1 MFKTA
6 ADVGKG
12 LRKQIV
18 PMMKSKGFNLR
29 VTTSKES
36 YYHDGNVRVQIT
48 KVPTNFPI
56 WIDEYSKWRVTPNAE
71 RLVQTIKE
79 RIEGRYREIVQ
90 DAISE
95 AANDGLLLRIEVSN
109 DEEFLSESNENEIV
123 TKNAD
128 SDEEII
134 DPRHDLVLQLIGRDW
149 FALHYEYFWPVQFSR
164 CAFLMMRGSGCE
176 LFLLLLI

>member
-48 KVPTNFPI
+48 KVPTNFPV

-79 RIEGRYREIVQ
+79 RIGVLVEQLVCRWLGADPSRLQSHRC
-90 DAISE
+90 S
-95 AANDGLLLRIEVSN
+95 
-109 DEEFLSESNENEIV
+109 LSSP
-123 TKNAD
+123 K
-128 SDEEII
+128 S
-134 DPRHDLVLQLIGRDW
+134 
-149 FALHYEYFWPVQFSR
+149 LH
-164 CAFLMMRGSGCE
+164 
-176 LFLLLLI
+176 

>member
-1 MFKTA
+1 M
-6 ADVGKG
+6 
-12 LRKQIV
+12 KQEYETVKEFAKDYRLEIV

-79 RIEGRYREIVQ
+79 RIGVLVEQLDIDVSVDYDKKIPF
-90 DAISE
+90 
-95 AANDGLLLRIEVSN
+95 IEY
-109 DEEFLSESNENEIV
+109 EE
-123 TKNAD
+123 K
-128 SDEEII
+128 
-134 DPRHDLVLQLIGRDW
+134 
-149 FALHYEYFWPVQFSR
+149 
-164 CAFLMMRGSGCE
+164 
-176 LFLLLLI
+176 